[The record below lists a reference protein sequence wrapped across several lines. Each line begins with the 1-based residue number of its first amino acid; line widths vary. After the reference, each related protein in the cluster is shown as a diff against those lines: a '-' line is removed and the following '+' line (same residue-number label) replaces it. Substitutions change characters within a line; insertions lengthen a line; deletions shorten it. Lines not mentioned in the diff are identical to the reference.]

1 MKNPTI
7 IILSDLEIRLLE
19 QEIKREKLPVVARP
33 LTKEEEKEI
42 DQVIKDNSSLVAQS

>member
-19 QEIKREKLPVVARP
+19 QEIKRA
-33 LTKEEEKEI
+33 KEEGRAI
-42 DQVIKDNSSLVAQS
+42 DQVITDNSSLVAQG